1 MNEQQRLSDRDIRA
15 AFERRSNG
23 TPSLELAD
31 TIKSTARTSRQARH
45 LAVVPALGLRADRR
59 LALVAAV
66 AVTSLAV
73 AGGLVVGGLRDR
85 PTPSEPVPT
94 IPAPSVGPSIPP
106 IGAPAL
112 YAADD
117 AILPIASQAAYE
129 APGGATL
136 EGALGMFDPGQPLV
150 VVHGPALVDDVEWYL
165 LAPADALTDAPTA
178 WAPVTTPD
186 GVSNLFEDA
195 RLACPAGEV
204 EASATDLGAGYVAC
218 YDFDDLLR
226 IRGTVT
232 CAVDAPTGISGPA
245 WARSSG
251 VCRLDGPAG
260 LALYG
265 PAVDPLLAEAADAEN
280 GEIGRWLILGHV
292 DDRDAVDCG
301 DSDDPSPTTQ
311 PLAVLECRMALVV
324 DEAQRIGAGG
334 EPSPSLGPSPSVRPT
349 VRPDGTIEPDTFVT
363 VSSAGPAPVSAEP
376 GGAQIDV
383 GYPLAFSAG
392 NPLVVVDG
400 PQIVDGREWYFV
412 APAIRLIDTLPGW
425 VPLTDEAGAA
435 LLEPA
440 SFECPSLPLT
450 AAKLDGPPAI
460 LGTALALCFGNA
472 EITMTGGLTCGAM
485 SEPTFG
491 GPAFV
496 EQGWICLL
504 QTEATTVPI
513 YGIPSSIDG
522 GTWSVVGHFDD
533 PAAGDCRFLDP
544 GDSPLESDPLRAV
557 VNCRASFVATTWE
570 AGG

>member
-1 MNEQQRLSDRDIRA
+1 MNDQQRLSDRDIRA
-15 AFERRSNG
+15 AFERRSGG
-23 TPSLELAD
+23 TPSMELAD

-73 AGGLVVGGLRDR
+73 VGGLVVGGLRDR
-85 PTPSEPVPT
+85 PTPSEPAPSV
-94 IPAPSVGPSIPP
+94 PAPSERPSIHPT
-106 IGAPAL
+106 GAPAL
-112 YAADD
+112 YTPDD
-117 AILPIASQAAYE
+117 VIQPLAVQTAYE
-129 APGGATL
+129 APGGAAL
-136 EGALGMFDPGQPLV
+136 EGALGIFDPVQPLV
-150 VVHGPALVDDVEWYL
+150 VVQGPAQVDGVEWYL
-165 LAPADALTDAPTA
+165 LTPANALTDGPTA
-178 WAPVTTPD
+178 WAPVTTPG

-226 IRGTVT
+226 IKGTVT

-265 PAVDPLLAEAADAEN
+265 PAIDPLLAEAAGAEN
-280 GEIGRWLILGHV
+280 GGLGRWLILGHV
-292 DDRDAVDCG
+292 DDRDAVACD
-301 DSDDPSPTTQ
+301 DPDDPSPTNQ
-311 PLAVLECRMALVV
+311 ALGVLECRMAFVV
-324 DEAQRIGAGG
+324 AEAQRIGAGG
-334 EPSPSLGPSPSVRPT
+334 EPSVGPSPSVSPT
-349 VRPDGTIEPDTFVT
+349 TRPDGAIEPDTFVT
-363 VSSAGPAPVSAEP
+363 VTSAGPAPVSAEP

-383 GYPLAFSAG
+383 GYPLAFVAG
-392 NPLVVVDG
+392 NPLVIVDG

-450 AAKLDGPPAI
+450 ADKLDGPPAI

-491 GPAFV
+491 GAPFV
-496 EQGWICLL
+496 DQGWICLL

-522 GTWSVVGHFDD
+522 GSWSVVGHFDD
-533 PAAGDCRFLDP
+533 PAARDCRFLDP
-544 GDSPLESDPLRAV
+544 GDSPLESDSLRAV
-557 VNCRASFVATTWE
+557 VNCRASFVATNWE
-570 AGG
+570 SAG